1 MAKKTILKVMY
12 MWTIQLENTLMG
24 NVLLFPG
31 FTGGIESG
39 LPVQPVTNT
48 GCTKLY
54 SPFPVHDPTRVP
66 FMIITRWIT
75 YLFETSEREGSR
87 KDTPSQRALISDWY
101 RA

>member
-1 MAKKTILKVMY
+1 
-12 MWTIQLENTLMG
+12 MG

-48 GCTKLY
+48 GCTKLD
-54 SPFPVHDPTRVP
+54 SPFPVHDPP
-66 FMIITRWIT
+66 PL
-75 YLFETSEREGSR
+75 YLSRPSYVGQLICLKPRRGREVGEIHQA
-87 KDTPSQRALISDWY
+87 KDLFISVWY